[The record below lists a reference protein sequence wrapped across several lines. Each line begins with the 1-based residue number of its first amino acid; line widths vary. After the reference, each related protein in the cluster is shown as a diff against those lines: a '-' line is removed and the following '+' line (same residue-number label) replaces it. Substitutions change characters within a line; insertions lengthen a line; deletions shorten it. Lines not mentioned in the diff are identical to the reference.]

1 VTPAA
6 ASHGDAALTLEEFED
21 HVDEA
26 LDSLPDEILDL
37 MDNIEVQVV
46 DRPTREQAASVAL
59 DDGELLLGLYVGVPL
74 DRRDTHYGNVLP
86 DRVLIFRRNILRSR
100 RPGRWHP
107 PHSPPRSRTPLRP
120 HRRPPPRPGL
130 LNRAGGLDCRPVAPV
145 APRHGH
151 PAREHV
157 GWLLRSHAVQSTR
170 VRSTLRQPLA
180 LRAGR
185 GAPSIARGGEGRT
198 SATSNLVAPSPRV
211 PLQGRAVNRP

>member
-1 VTPAA
+1 MTPAA

-86 DRVLIFRRNILRSR
+86 DRVLIFRRNIEAAYDPDDLVDGIR
-100 RPGRWHP
+100 RTVLHEVGH
-107 PHSPPRSRTPLRP
+107 HF
-120 HRRPPPRPGL
+120 GL
-130 LNRAGGLDCRPVAPV
+130 TDDRLHDLGY
-145 APRHGH
+145 
-151 PAREHV
+151 
-157 GWLLRSHAVQSTR
+157 
-170 VRSTLRQPLA
+170 
-180 LRAGR
+180 
-185 GAPSIARGGEGRT
+185 
-198 SATSNLVAPSPRV
+198 
-211 PLQGRAVNRP
+211 